1 MVPVLLPS
9 NVSEVLLTLCDHWP
23 LHDPAHCC
31 SSVTEQRGP
40 RCRASSSR
48 THTHVIGLWLPGN
61 SFILVW
67 LNLWFWKKK
76 PHLVILPLLT
86 TILCY
91 PPHCWAPLPLC
102 SPPRT
107 QHSDTPPSSLPL
119 ISGTLIIAHFLDPG
133 LWFPPSFLH
142 ITNCSVLDLNS
153 FLPSSS

>member
-1 MVPVLLPS
+1 MVPVLPLLPS

-40 RCRASSSR
+40 QCRASSSR

-76 PHLVILPLLT
+76 KKKPHLVILPLLT

-91 PPHCWAPLPLC
+91 PPHCWAPLP
-102 SPPRT
+102 
-107 QHSDTPPSSLPL
+107 
-119 ISGTLIIAHFLDPG
+119 
-133 LWFPPSFLH
+133 
-142 ITNCSVLDLNS
+142 SVLPAKDTAFRHTSQLSPTHQWHTHRCS
-153 FLPSSS
+153 FPGPRVMISPFLLAYN